1 MMKNIAHML
10 SYVLAG
16 LVVSSQL
23 SGCIPAVIGAGAL
36 AGSVA
41 MEERGVGT
49 TVSDTEIRSKIG
61 SAWYK
66 SDRELYAMLS
76 LAVREGRV
84 IVMGRVDTEKR
95 HQEAIRLAWTV
106 SGVQDV
112 IDQVTVTQ
120 QGEAL
125 GDYTQDAW
133 ISTKLET
140 QMLFDGKVA
149 SRNYKIK
156 TTDRVVYLV
165 GIARSQEELD
175 HVLEIARNIKGVR
188 RVVSYVRVKD
198 AHSATTNES

>member
-1 MMKNIAHML
+1 
-10 SYVLAG
+10 
-16 LVVSSQL
+16 
-23 SGCIPAVIGAGAL
+23 
-36 AGSVA
+36 
-41 MEERGVGT
+41 
-49 TVSDTEIRSKIG
+49 
-61 SAWYK
+61 
-66 SDRELYAMLS
+66 MLS

-106 SGVQDV
+106 AGVQDV
-112 IDQVTVTQ
+112 VDQVTVTQ

-156 TTDRVVYLV
+156 TTDRVVYLT

-175 HVLEIARNIKGVR
+175 RVLEIARNIKGVR

-198 AHSATTNES
+198 ARPANDASKLTPN